1 MGKLNTSDYSYTDFT
16 DEVNLYTGGISNEVN
31 VTGDV
36 QRADCYQVKYEV
48 RLKTLKSNLSRGVE
62 LIRSMMLS
70 TQFTDENVFMRCW
83 HRLNPDFAMNSVTAV
98 MWFLRQGHYL
108 IIQSGQNMQTA
119 FRVSDFMK
127 ALTGLWQP
135 MRQKNRN

>member
-1 MGKLNTSDYSYTDFT
+1 MKQTSEPYKNAEETINGIPYLWHEYQTNGIVYLDLLFDAHHISEELIPYLGILKILMGKLNTSDYSYTDFT

-70 TQFTDENVFMRCW
+70 TQFTDEKVF
-83 HRLNPDFAMNSVTAV
+83 N
-98 MWFLRQGHYL
+98 
-108 IIQSGQNMQTA
+108 
-119 FRVSDFMK
+119 
-127 ALTGLWQP
+127 
-135 MRQKNRN
+135 